1 MGATHG
7 IPPEGRDGVA
17 AASRRRVIRAE
28 RDTKPH
34 GGVRIPAVGG
44 VRNAH
49 VTHGKYDI
57 DVRTAQRWQDPIV
70 GATHG
75 ISARRA
81 PHRREATSRRVRH
94 KAAWRRKD
102 PSRGLRAQRAR
113 NPRKKRY

>member
-17 AASRRRVIRAE
+17 AASRRRVIHAE

-49 VTHGKYDI
+49 VTHGKSDI
-57 DVRTAQRWQDPIV
+57 NVGTAQRWQDSN
-70 GATHG
+70 HG
-75 ISARRA
+75 
-81 PHRREATSRRVRH
+81 
-94 KAAWRRKD
+94 
-102 PSRGLRAQRAR
+102 
-113 NPRKKRY
+113 